1 MSILKQVLFSIDA
14 HRTVPKGEG
23 TTTSLR
29 ITKKHAKALKEL
41 CMELSKEAE
50 HKVTPSALLRTVTY
64 LLIVEGKGISSKT
77 IPQADPISDPAPSLL
92 GVTADNRSSAPANPD
107 MTVTEPAA
115 QEPSEENS
123 FTKENPLLDKVI
135 NSSLSE
141 EERALFD
148 RLSSKAK
155 PIAKGWNP

>member
-29 ITKKHAKALKEL
+29 ITKKHAEALKEL

-64 LLIVEGKGISSKT
+64 LLIVEGKGISPKT
-77 IPQADPISDPAPSLL
+77 IPQADPVRDPEPSLL

-107 MTVTEPAA
+107 ITATAPEP
-115 QEPSEENS
+115 PDSS
-123 FTKENPLLDKVI
+123 VRSTTTENPLMEQII
-135 NSSLSE
+135 NSSLSD
-141 EERALFD
+141 EEREIFD
-148 RLSSKAK
+148 RLSSSSK
-155 PIAKGWNP
+155 PLAKGWNP